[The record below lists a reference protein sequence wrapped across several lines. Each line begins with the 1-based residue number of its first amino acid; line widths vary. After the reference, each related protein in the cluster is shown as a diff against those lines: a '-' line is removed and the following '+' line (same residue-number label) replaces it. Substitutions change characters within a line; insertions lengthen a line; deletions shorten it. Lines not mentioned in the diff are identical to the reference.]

1 MYIFGSRGIYLG
13 AREKD
18 RVVQWSDLEAMSP
31 GESVIVESRYGDAG
45 CTLDFVKEH
54 GNRVARLTMR
64 EQGTTGMWRVQS
76 LDFPFGVLLDLGF
89 RFMDRGLAGYKL
101 FLRHES
107 GRRTSPCYTNPTE
120 WDIAPGA
127 WLKEPVDTNRFEDC
141 SYGVNIGSMGWVKRF
156 AETIAYESGVVP
168 EIWNGFVPYDYMPH
182 IVIPFESDGKIR
194 TSCFVLSYPEFEGQ
208 MSLPD
213 NDGDARRVIGWEPVK
228 P

>member
-45 CTLDFVKEH
+45 CTLGVVEEQ

-64 EQGTTGMWRVQS
+64 ERGNFDLWCTQS
-76 LDFPFGVLLDLGF
+76 MDFPFGALLKLGF
-89 RFMDRGLAGYKL
+89 HFMDRGLAGYKL
-101 FLRHES
+101 FLRRED
-107 GRRTSPCYTNPTE
+107 GRRQSPCYSNPAT

-127 WLKEPVDTNRFEDC
+127 WLKEPVDRNRFEDC
-141 SYGVNIGSMGWVKRF
+141 GYGVNIGSHDWVKRF
-156 AETIAYESGVVP
+156 AETTAYESGTVP
-168 EIWNGFVPYDYMPH
+168 EIWSGFVPYDYMPH

-213 NDGDARRVIGWEPVK
+213 NDGDARVFGWRPVK